1 MTARHSIPA
10 SAWRA
15 ATEGFVVEIAAPG
28 AGGLAI
34 LAEGWADPGAVR
46 LVPAQGAA
54 IAFLALSDSA
64 FVAVTAERGTRFTIE
79 APSRPLSCQVRFL
92 AHPATSPSL
101 ALFAPRAI
109 RSPARRPAYDLEAG
123 RERVTAS
130 LAAQELDAALGVAA
144 EMLAAARSA
153 AATRGA
159 VTAVLGHLA
168 RYPLARSPSLGAFVA
183 ALTE

>member
-1 MTARHSIPA
+1 MTARHAIPP

-15 ATEGFVVEIAAPG
+15 APDGVEAEFVAPG
-28 AGGLAI
+28 AGGVAI
-34 LAEGWADPGAVR
+34 RAEGWADPGAAR
-46 LVPAQGAA
+46 LVPAQGVA
-54 IAFLALSDSA
+54 ISFLALADCAFLAL
-64 FVAVTAERGTRFTIE
+64 TAEAGARFTIE
-79 APSRPLSCQVRFL
+79 APSAPRRCDLRLL
-92 AHPATSPSL
+92 ARPATSPTL

-109 RSPARRPAYDLEAG
+109 RSPARRPAYDLDAG
-123 RERVTAS
+123 RERVTVA

-153 AATRGA
+153 AATQGA
-159 VTAVLGHLA
+159 VAAVLGHLA